1 MGHVEYWRR
10 NAINPAWGDFYSCK
24 RLWQV
29 LLCNASM
36 QLWQV
41 DFTMARFGIIAI
53 LSSKWKNISCNR
65 SNWKRLGEEIL
76 SVWHVLDPCAGLK
89 ILRTW
94 FNSARLHLTQR
105 GSPPSRNESR
115 QHMDSFQTL
124 QVQVLLDAE
133 SNNRKRLLPCIT
145 ARKEAFLSHE
155 VQYWQQPVLNFG
167 EHFYCLLAVL
177 LITKQYNGPLY
188 ELTVIYRQRHLGD
201 GVAWIGVSIIYLVVH
216 LYRGIVA
223 QFVRPHNL
231 EVPGSN
237 PGWSTLKIK

>member
-115 QHMDSFQTL
+115 QHMEIPFKLCRSKSCLMLNLTIEKGFFHALQQEKKPSCHTKFNIDSSLFWTL
-124 QVQVLLDAE
+124 ASTSTASLLFSLSP
-133 SNNRKRLLPCIT
+133 SNIMARLMSLQSSI
-145 ARKEAFLSHE
+145 
-155 VQYWQQPVLNFG
+155 
-167 EHFYCLLAVL
+167 
-177 LITKQYNGPLY
+177 
-188 ELTVIYRQRHLGD
+188 
-201 GVAWIGVSIIYLVVH
+201 VS
-216 LYRGIVA
+216 GISVM
-223 QFVRPHNL
+223 
-231 EVPGSN
+231 E
-237 PGWSTLKIK
+237 